1 MKKKKWPHC
10 LICKHQEVTSVMI
23 KSTSQGTVLRPAL
36 ICSFVV
42 VCPLVLFFTYYK
54 PNINSL
60 LCDDR
65 EPNEKAIC
73 VCQDGLNREGNQT
86 EVPDQT
92 TSQPQKTGKQ
102 NSQVILR
109 PDNPEPN
116 TILLIWMWPFGQSFD
131 LHSCADFNVQGCHLT
146 DNKSLYKN
154 AHGVLFHHRDI
165 HEDLGNM
172 PQNPRPWFQK
182 WVWFNAESPANSK
195 RWPKLD
201 NLFNLTSN
209 YRQDSSVPVP
219 YGSLVEVTAV
229 DKQFELPTKNTLVC
243 WIVSNWHPSFRRVQ
257 VYNELSK
264 HVKVKA
270 YGRHFGTYVNNEVY
284 TKTISGCKF
293 YLSFENSFFKDYITE
308 KLYNAMSLGA
318 VPVVLGP
325 SRQNYEEFIPADSF
339 LHVDDF
345 PNQKELA
352 DRLLFLDKND
362 EEYMKYH
369 SWRKNYK
376 VKGWYFGLEHACRSC
391 DYIRREKRYTAI
403 NNLNQWYWG

>member
-1 MKKKKWPHC
+1 
-10 LICKHQEVTSVMI
+10 MI
-23 KSTSQGTVLRPAL
+23 KSTCQGTVPRPAL

-42 VCPLVLFFTYYK
+42 VCSLVLFFTYYK

-60 LCDDR
+60 CTDR
-65 EPNEKAIC
+65 ESNEKAIS

-131 LHSCADFNVQGCHLT
+131 LHSCADFNVQGCRLT

-229 DKQFELPTKNTLVC
+229 DKQFELPTKNK
-243 WIVSNWHPSFRRVQ
+243 IGRA
-257 VYNELSK
+257 
-264 HVKVKA
+264 HV
-270 YGRHFGTYVNNEVY
+270 
-284 TKTISGCKF
+284 
-293 YLSFENSFFKDYITE
+293 
-308 KLYNAMSLGA
+308 
-318 VPVVLGP
+318 
-325 SRQNYEEFIPADSF
+325 
-339 LHVDDF
+339 
-345 PNQKELA
+345 
-352 DRLLFLDKND
+352 
-362 EEYMKYH
+362 
-369 SWRKNYK
+369 
-376 VKGWYFGLEHACRSC
+376 
-391 DYIRREKRYTAI
+391 
-403 NNLNQWYWG
+403 

>member
-1 MKKKKWPHC
+1 M
-10 LICKHQEVTSVMI
+10 M
-23 KSTSQGTVLRPAL
+23 KSTSQRTVLPPAL
-36 ICSFVV
+36 VCIFVV
-42 VCPLVLFFTYYK
+42 VCSFFVLLTYYK
-54 PNINSL
+54 PNINSV
-60 LCDDR
+60 LCMDR
-65 EPNEKAIC
+65 EANENATC
-73 VCQDGLNREGNQT
+73 VCQNGLNREGNQT
-86 EVPDQT
+86 EVPGQT
-92 TSQPQKTGKQ
+92 TPQPQKTGKQ

-109 PDNPEPN
+109 ADNSEPD

-131 LHSCADFNVQGCHLT
+131 LHSCADFNVQGCRLT
-146 DNKSLYKN
+146 DNKSLYNN
-154 AHGVLFHHRDI
+154 AHGVIFHHRDI

-172 PQNPRPWFQK
+172 PQNPRPLFQK

-195 RWPKLD
+195 RFPKLD
-201 NLFNLTSN
+201 NLFNMTSN

-229 DKQFELPTKNTLVC
+229 DKHFELPKKNTLVC
-243 WIVSNWHPSFRRVQ
+243 WIVSNWHPSFRRVE

-264 HVKVKA
+264 HVKVEA
-270 YGRHFGTYVNNEVY
+270 YGQHFGTYVNNENY
-284 TKTISGCKF
+284 TKIISGCKF
-293 YLSFENSFFKDYITE
+293 YLSFENSVFQDYITE

-362 EEYMKYH
+362 GEYMKYH

-376 VKGWYFGLEHACRSC
+376 VKGWYFGLQHACRSC
-391 DYIRREKRYTAI
+391 DYIRREKIYKTI
-403 NNLNQWYWG
+403 NNLIQWYWG